1 MCNEDFSPDRVSN
14 KMNRIPAFFIALS
27 LFLPF
32 FSGMAQEGIES
43 LNPDDYTNLRL
54 PSLDVLFENAKNSAA
69 VDYYQVKMEEE
80 ASALKTEKRSWL
92 KYFRFNTTYQWG
104 LMGINS
110 AFSDS
115 DTPLFY
121 QYSGGRQNWY
131 NIGASISIPFD
142 DFFDRP
148 NRIHRQQLK
157 TKATQV
163 EMEKW
168 HEEQK
173 LRIIEM
179 YTKAVKELSVL
190 KLKAESLS
198 FANTHFELS
207 QQNFINGNLGS
218 GELNQIK
225 LMQTD
230 ALESYEQ
237 TRSELN
243 RALLQLEILS
253 KTKILNR

>member
-1 MCNEDFSPDRVSN
+1 
-14 KMNRIPAFFIALS
+14 MNRISGYLLWLWILVPA
-27 LFLPF
+27 
-32 FSGMAQEGIES
+32 FSGMAQEGVES
-43 LNPDDYTNLRL
+43 LSADDYLNLQL
-54 PSLDVLFENAKNSAA
+54 PSLETLFENAKNSAA
-69 VDYYQVKMEEE
+69 VDFYQIKMEEE

-92 KYFRFNTTYQWG
+92 KYFRFSTTYQWG

-110 AFSDS
+110 SFSDS

-121 QYSGGRQNWY
+121 QYSGGTQNWY
-131 NIGASISIPFD
+131 NVGVSVAIPFD
-142 DFFDRP
+142 DFFDRK
-148 NRIHRQQLK
+148 NRIERQQLK

-168 HEEQK
+168 HDDQK
-173 LRIIEM
+173 MKIIEV

-190 KLKAESLS
+190 RLKAESLS
-198 FANTHFELS
+198 FANTQFNLA
-207 QQNFINGNLGS
+207 QQDFINGNS
-218 GELNQIK
+218 NTGELSQIK
-225 LMQTD
+225 SIQMN

-243 RALLQLEILS
+243 KALLQLEILS

>member
-1 MCNEDFSPDRVSN
+1 MN
-14 KMNRIPAFFIALS
+14 KISTKTITLL

-32 FSGMAQEGIES
+32 FCGKAQGSLES
-43 LNPDDYTNLRL
+43 FSPNDYLNLQL
-54 PSLDVLFENAKNSAA
+54 PPLETLFENAKNSAA
-69 VDYYQVKMEEE
+69 VDFYQVKMEEE

-131 NIGASISIPFD
+131 NVGVSLSVPFD
-142 DFFDRP
+142 DFFDRG
-148 NRIHRQQLK
+148 NRIERQKLR
-157 TKATQV
+157 TKATKV

-173 LRIIEM
+173 IRIIEM

-190 KLKAESLS
+190 KLKVEALS
-198 FANTHFELS
+198 FANAQFELAQRDFLNGNIQAGELS
-207 QQNFINGNLGS
+207 QV
-218 GELNQIK
+218 K
-225 LMQTD
+225 TMQMD
-230 ALESYEQ
+230 ALETYEQ
-237 TRSELN
+237 TRAELN
-243 RALLQLEILS
+243 RALLQLEVLA
-253 KTKILNR
+253 KTKIINR

>member
-1 MCNEDFSPDRVSN
+1 MNRFSTLTIVLLLCLPNFYGKAQKGLESFSPDDYL
-14 KMNRIPAFFIALS
+14 KLQ
-27 LFLPF
+27 LPPL
-32 FSGMAQEGIES
+32 E
-43 LNPDDYTNLRL
+43 T
-54 PSLDVLFENAKNSAA
+54 LFENARNSAA

-92 KYFRFNTTYQWG
+92 KYFRISTTYQWG
-104 LMGINS
+104 LMGINT

-131 NIGASISIPFD
+131 NVGVSVAIPFD
-142 DFFDRP
+142 DFFDRG
-148 NRIHRQQLK
+148 NRIHRQKLK

-168 HEEQK
+168 HDEHKMNIVEA
-173 LRIIEM
+173 
-179 YTKAVKELSVL
+179 YTVAVKELNVL
-190 KLKAESLS
+190 RLKAEALS
-198 FANTHFELS
+198 FTNSHFEQSL
-207 QQNFINGNLGS
+207 QKFLNGNIDI

-225 LMQTD
+225 TMQMD

-237 TRSELN
+237 TRSDLN
-243 RALLQLEILS
+243 KALLQLEILS

>member
-1 MCNEDFSPDRVSN
+1 MNKISGYFLWLWILFSVF
-14 KMNRIPAFFIALS
+14 PA
-27 LFLPF
+27 
-32 FSGMAQEGIES
+32 MAQEGIES
-43 LNPDDYTNLRL
+43 LSPDDYLNLRL
-54 PSLDVLFENAKNSAA
+54 PSLEVLFENAKNSAA
-69 VDYYQVKMEEE
+69 VDFYKVRMEEE

-92 KYFRFNTTYQWG
+92 KYFRFSSSYQWG

-110 AFSDS
+110 AFSDT

-121 QYSGGRQNWY
+121 QYSGARQNWY

-142 DFFDRP
+142 DFFDRK
-148 NRIHRQQLK
+148 NRITRQKLK

-168 HEEQK
+168 HDEQK
-173 LRIIEM
+173 IRIIEV

-198 FANTHFELS
+198 FANTQFTLA
-207 QQNFINGNLGS
+207 QQDFLNGNIRAGDLG
-218 GELNQIK
+218 QIK
-225 LMQTD
+225 SMQMN

-243 RALLQLEILS
+243 KALLQLEILS

>member
-1 MCNEDFSPDRVSN
+1 MYKPYLDSN
-14 KMNRIPAFFIALS
+14 RMNRISTLSIALF

-32 FSGMAQEGIES
+32 FYGKAQKGLES
-43 LNPDDYTNLRL
+43 YTPSDYMNLQL
-54 PSLDVLFENAKNSAA
+54 PPLDLLFENAKNSAA
-69 VDYYQVKMEEE
+69 VDFYQVKMEEE

-92 KYFRFNTTYQWG
+92 KYFHFNTTYQWG
-104 LMGINS
+104 IMGINT
-110 AFSDS
+110 AYTDL

-121 QYSGGRQNWY
+121 QYSGGQQNWY
-131 NIGASISIPFD
+131 NVGVTLAIPFD

-148 NRIHRQQLK
+148 NRIQRQKLK
-157 TKATQV
+157 TKSTQV

-173 LRIIEM
+173 IRIIEM

-190 KLKAESLS
+190 RLKAEALS

-207 QQNFINGNLGS
+207 QRNFLNGNLDTGA
-218 GELNQIK
+218 LNQIK
-225 LMQTD
+225 STQMD

-243 RALLQLEILS
+243 KALLQLEVLS

>member
-1 MCNEDFSPDRVSN
+1 MN
-14 KMNRIPAFFIALS
+14 KLSGYLFWLWIFFPA
-27 LFLPF
+27 

-43 LNPDDYTNLRL
+43 LSPNDYLNLRL
-54 PSLDVLFENAKNSAA
+54 PPLDVLFENAKNSAA
-69 VDYYQVKMEEE
+69 VDFYKVKMEEE
-80 ASALKTEKRSWL
+80 ASVLKTERRSWL
-92 KYFRFNTTYQWG
+92 KYFRVHSSYQWG

-110 AFSDS
+110 SFSDI

-121 QYSGGRQNWY
+121 QYSGARQNWY
-131 NIGASISIPFD
+131 NIGASVSIPFD
-142 DFFDRP
+142 DLFDRR
-148 NRIHRQQLK
+148 NRITRQQLR

-168 HEEQK
+168 HDEQK

-190 KLKAESLS
+190 RLKAESLT
-198 FANTHFELS
+198 FANAQFELAE
-207 QQNFINGNLGS
+207 QDFLNGNIKAGDLGQVKS
-218 GELNQIK
+218 
-225 LMQTD
+225 MQMSV
-230 ALESYEQ
+230 LESYEQ

-243 RALLQLEILS
+243 RALLQLEVLS